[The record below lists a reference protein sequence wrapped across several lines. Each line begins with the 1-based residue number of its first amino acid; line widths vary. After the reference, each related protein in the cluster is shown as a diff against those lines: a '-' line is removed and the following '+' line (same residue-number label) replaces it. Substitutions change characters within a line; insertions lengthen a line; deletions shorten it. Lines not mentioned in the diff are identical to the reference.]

1 MQSTQPVTCRPGQ
14 PAFMRRYPPSKRPVP
29 VPPPSANPRPAPLSP
44 CRASK
49 SWLDRVL
56 TSSMGTFNEF
66 AAYSPE
72 AAAAAAAAAAGV
84 SIGGGSSGSIYF
96 GDGEEEA
103 GWAAEGRAQS
113 PQLPRDIVT
122 GEPLVSSSGSSG
134 SGSGGGSSAIRSGSD
149 GEDDPMLASR
159 DIRLEPVNPL
169 ARWLGN
175 QPGGSPPEPPSQPGD
190 GGR

>member
-1 MQSTQPVTCRPGQ
+1 MT
-14 PAFMRRYPPSKRPVP
+14 P
-29 VPPPSANPRPAPLSP
+29 VPPPANPALPRSSP

-72 AAAAAAAAAAGV
+72 AAAVAAAAAAGV
-84 SIGGGSSGSIYF
+84 NIGGGGSSGSVYF

-103 GWAAEGRAQS
+103 GWAAEGRAPRAKS

-122 GEPLVSSSGSSG
+122 GEPLVSSSSSSSSKRSGGSASG
-134 SGSGGGSSAIRSGSD
+134 SHGGGD

-159 DIRLEPVNPL
+159 DIRLEPVNQI

-175 QPGGSPPEPPSQPGD
+175 QPGGGSPEPPSRPGD
-190 GGR
+190 VG